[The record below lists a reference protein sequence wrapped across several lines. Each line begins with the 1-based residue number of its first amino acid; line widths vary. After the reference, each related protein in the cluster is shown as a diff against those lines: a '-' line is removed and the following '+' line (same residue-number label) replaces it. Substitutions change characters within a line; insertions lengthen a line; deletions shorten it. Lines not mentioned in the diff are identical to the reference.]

1 MHLLIQHAR
10 VELLLEDPG
19 RVQVPMTLR
28 ISQFEDQETGIP
40 VLKIEGALTF
50 SQIDLLEQA
59 YREIR
64 TKKPG
69 KLILDVSELTFVDFE
84 SADVIRRIKKKA
96 EIILRGC
103 GLFTSEVIERPCPPS
118 SKATGKIKYSKEQ

>member
-1 MHLLIQHAR
+1 VGVLSG
-10 VELLLEDPG
+10 DPG

-40 VLKIEGALTF
+40 VLKIEGALTV

-64 TKKPG
+64 TEKPE
-69 KLILDVSELTFVDFE
+69 KLILDVSGLTFVDFE
-84 SADVIRRIKKKA
+84 SADVIRRIIKNA
-96 EIILRGC
+96 EIVLRGC
-103 GLFTSEVIERPCPPS
+103 GLFTSEVIERPGPFS
-118 SKATGKIKYSKEQ
+118 GKTTEKNKYSREK

>member
-1 MHLLIQHAR
+1 
-10 VELLLEDPG
+10 
-19 RVQVPMTLR
+19 MTLR

-40 VLKIEGALTF
+40 VLKIEGALTIT
-50 SQIDLLEQA
+50 QIDLLERA
-59 YREIR
+59 YKEIR
-64 TKKPG
+64 TQKPE
-69 KLILDVSELTFVDFE
+69 KIILDVSGLTFVDFE

-103 GLFTSEVIERPCPPS
+103 GLFTSEVIERPGPPS

>member
-1 MHLLIQHAR
+1 VGVLSG
-10 VELLLEDPG
+10 DPG

-40 VLKIEGALTF
+40 VLKIEGALTV

-64 TKKPG
+64 TEKPE
-69 KLILDVSELTFVDFE
+69 KLILDVSGLTFVDFE
-84 SADVIRRIKKKA
+84 SADVIRRIIKNA
-96 EIILRGC
+96 EIVLRGC
-103 GLFTSEVIERPCPPS
+103 GLFTSEVIERPGPFS
-118 SKATGKIKYSKEQ
+118 GKTTEKNKYLREK

>member
-1 MHLLIQHAR
+1 
-10 VELLLEDPG
+10 
-19 RVQVPMTLR
+19 MTLR

-64 TKKPG
+64 TQKPE
-69 KLILDVSELTFVDFE
+69 KLILDVSGLTFVDFE
-84 SADVIRRIKKKA
+84 SAEVIRRIKKKA
-96 EIILRGC
+96 VIVLRGC
-103 GLFTSEVIERPCPPS
+103 GLFTSEVIERPGSPS
-118 SKATGKIKYSKEQ
+118 SKSTGKIKDSKEK

>member
-1 MHLLIQHAR
+1 
-10 VELLLEDPG
+10 
-19 RVQVPMTLR
+19 MTLR
-28 ISQFEDQETGIP
+28 ISQFEDKETGIP

-64 TKKPG
+64 TQKPERI
-69 KLILDVSELTFVDFE
+69 ILDVSGLTFVDFE

-96 EIILRGC
+96 EVVLRGC
-103 GLFTSEVIERPCPPS
+103 GLFTSEVIERPGS
-118 SKATGKIKYSKEQ
+118 TSGKITGKIKYSKEK